1 MKSAG
6 VRKRRYGHDK
16 EQNKVRDQDEP
27 EKGSDFF
34 EDERGKGDR
43 ADGEAVRR

>member
-6 VRKRRYGHDK
+6 VLKRGYRHAK
-16 EQNKVRDQDEP
+16 EQNKVGDQDEP

-34 EDERGKGDR
+34 ENERGKGDR
-43 ADGEAVRR
+43 ADG